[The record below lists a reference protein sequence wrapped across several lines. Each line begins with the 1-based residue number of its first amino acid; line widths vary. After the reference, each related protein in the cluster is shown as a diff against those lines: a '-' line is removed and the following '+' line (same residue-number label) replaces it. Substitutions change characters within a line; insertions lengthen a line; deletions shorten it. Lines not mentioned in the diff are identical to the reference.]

1 MENMEIETK
10 ILVRDVMNPSVITG
24 KEDASIIE
32 IARIMKE
39 NNVGSVVI
47 VDENKRG
54 VGIVTERDIC
64 YKVVAEEK
72 DAKKIRAKDIM
83 TRRVVSVA
91 PEKSLIEAAKLMI
104 KRKIRRLPVVDKDN
118 RVIGII
124 TSSDIMSI
132 SPNEIEILNE
142 LYNIYSNSEVEI
154 SEEEKH
160 GFGES
165 GICDECG
172 SFTDKL
178 YYVNDRYVCE
188 DCKEE
193 EESE

>member
-1 MENMEIETK
+1 MEIETK
-10 ILVRDVMNPSVITG
+10 IVVRDVMNPSVITA
-24 KEDASIIE
+24 KEDASITE
-32 IARIMKE
+32 IAKIMKE

-47 VDENKRG
+47 VDEEKRG

-72 DAKKIRAKDIM
+72 NAREINAKDIM
-83 TRRVVSVA
+83 TRRIVSVA
-91 PEKSLIEAAKLMI
+91 PEKSIIEAAKLMI

-142 LYNIYSNSEVEI
+142 LYNIYSNSEKEI

-160 GFGES
+160 GLGES
-165 GICDECG
+165 GVCDECG
-172 SFTDKL
+172 AFTDKL
-178 YYVNDRYVCE
+178 FYINNRYICE

-193 EESE
+193 EEAE